1 VKQFNIQVLWRAD
14 NGQAHDHQ
22 LPVSPCHNSFIIS
35 GLLGSRMDSK
45 PSKPPHQQPLLL
57 TRKWSTT
64 FASTGHTQN
73 AFWIFLDLLLFQ
85 NPAFHAHKQSLTQ
98 LLLNYNPLLDTSN
111 HQRVNCPLQIIHCP
125 IPHQTICA

>member
-1 VKQFNIQVLWRAD
+1 LCIEDIAACFCLLKQFNIQVPWRAD

-57 TRKWSTT
+57 IRKWSTT
-64 FASTGHTQN
+64 FASTGHTQK
-73 AFWIFLDLLLFQ
+73 AFWIFLDLLLF
-85 NPAFHAHKQSLTQ
+85 
-98 LLLNYNPLLDTSN
+98 
-111 HQRVNCPLQIIHCP
+111 
-125 IPHQTICA
+125 